1 MTYILDTN
9 ILINL
14 VRKSSLASFVIREY
28 GIFEEPNARLTSIA
42 SYGELLSF
50 SIKNNWGTAKKNT
63 LKEIIQEIIQE
74 IAPIPIDDEDLVE
87 SYAVLDAFSVGK
99 HPELSLPSGLSARR
113 MGKNDLWIA
122 ATAFVFE
129 ASLITTDNDF
139 DHLHSVFLN
148 IIKIPL
154 DAV

>member
-14 VRKSSLASFVIREY
+14 VRKSALASFVMREY
-28 GIFEEPNARLTSIA
+28 GIFEESNATLTSIA

-50 SIKNNWGTAKKNT
+50 AIKNNWGTAKKNT
-63 LKEIIQEIIQE
+63 LKEIIQE

-99 HPELSLPSGLSARR
+99 HHELSLPSGLSARR

-139 DHLHSVFLN
+139 DHLHGVFLN